1 MIVGDSKC
9 ITIHEDEM
17 ADHENKYNGWSES
30 YAQAAVILALKK
42 ENDERAEEITFGR
55 FARTHLDVAR
65 NWSEVCYLEAEAVG
79 YFFVM
84 RDMVDRINVVY
95 NRWD

>member
-1 MIVGDSKC
+1 MIIGDSKC

-30 YAQAAVILALKK
+30 YAKEAIIVALRK
-42 ENDERAEEITFGR
+42 ENDERADGITFNR
-55 FARTHLDVAR
+55 FVHKHLDVER
-65 NWSEVCYLEAEAVG
+65 NWSEVCYLEADAVG

-84 RDMVDRINVVY
+84 RDMVDHINVVY